1 MDAFD
6 RFWQWANKPVDS
18 PLTIPA
24 ELHYVVTRL
33 SEEDRGDRRKVNEAV
48 RDALLAQLALWT
60 SPEDIV
66 RLNSELH
73 TLADQI
79 AWDVNKKSPTTARNR
94 PALFTEKGSQTAS
107 AGSPNTIRAWRSS
120 TASSAKKAT
129 ASAAGDDCRESLCAT
144 QGRPL
149 VRIWLAGSRTQ
160 ADRFQR
166 AVGRS

>member
-79 AWDVNKKSPTTARNR
+79 AW
-94 PALFTEKGSQTAS
+94 
-107 AGSPNTIRAWRSS
+107 
-120 TASSAKKAT
+120 
-129 ASAAGDDCRESLCAT
+129 
-144 QGRPL
+144 GRK
-149 VRIWLAGSRTQ
+149 
-160 ADRFQR
+160 
-166 AVGRS
+166 

>member
-6 RFWQWANKPVDS
+6 RFWQWAKKPVDS
-18 PLTIPA
+18 PLTISA

-79 AWDVNKKSPTTARNR
+79 AW
-94 PALFTEKGSQTAS
+94 
-107 AGSPNTIRAWRSS
+107 
-120 TASSAKKAT
+120 
-129 ASAAGDDCRESLCAT
+129 
-144 QGRPL
+144 GRK
-149 VRIWLAGSRTQ
+149 
-160 ADRFQR
+160 
-166 AVGRS
+166 